1 MNPLFSI
8 ASTTAQLPHP
18 AWVIPFI
25 LLLLSI
31 AAFPL
36 FAHAW
41 WERNYGK
48 VAFCLG
54 MPTVIYYLFFLGE
67 SVPILHVVQ
76 EYISFIALIGA
87 LFVISGNIHIHVEGS
102 SRPIAN
108 CAFLLGGGILAN
120 IIGTTGASMLLIRP
134 WIRMNYYR
142 INPFHI
148 VFFIFIVSNV
158 GGCLTP
164 IGDPPL
170 FLGFLAGIPFWWVLP
185 NAFAPWAVMMTLL
198 LAIFYVLDWR
208 NHRRAPAQ
216 VREKQTRSESWS
228 LDGAHNIFWLAVVLA
243 AVFLQKPYGLREAIM
258 VAACFGSYFTTPAK
272 IRELNHFTFHPIQEV
287 AILFAGI
294 FAAMVPALQLLK
306 VHAAAFHITSPLQY
320 YFATGF
326 LSAFLDN
333 APTYLTFLNVALG
346 VHGLDPSLKT
356 DVAQLV
362 VVYPAEVL
370 AISVASVFF
379 GAMTYIGNGPNFMV
393 RSIAEHAKIKMP
405 TFGGYIFRY
414 AVPYLLPAL
423 LLIGFFHFL

>member
-1 MNPLFSI
+1 
-8 ASTTAQLPHP
+8 
-18 AWVIPFI
+18 
-25 LLLLSI
+25 
-31 AAFPL
+31 
-36 FAHAW
+36 
-41 WERNYGK
+41 
-48 VAFCLG
+48 
-54 MPTVIYYLFFLGE
+54 
-67 SVPILHVVQ
+67 
-76 EYISFIALIGA
+76 
-87 LFVISGNIHIHVEGS
+87 
-102 SRPIAN
+102 
-108 CAFLLGGGILAN
+108 
-120 IIGTTGASMLLIRP
+120 MLLIRP

-185 NAFAPWAVMMTLL
+185 NAFAPWAVAMTLL

-228 LDGAHNIFWLAVVLA
+228 LDGVHNIFWLAVVLA

-306 VHAAAFHITSPLQY
+306 VHAAAFHISTPLQY

-414 AVPYLLPAL
+414 ALPYLLPAL
-423 LLIGFFHFL
+423 LLIGFLQFL